1 MSLAFGRAIDILVWH
16 LGEQGYKESTIAGRL
31 AYLKHFEEF
40 LVLNKIDDLRDV
52 NEARIHE
59 FIEYSRN
66 YVSKRT
72 GAELKSSSLQMLIA
86 SVKLLFNA
94 LYHEEQILTNPA
106 REIAV
111 KYKSGDSPKAY
122 FTIPQMNRFLDAI
135 DIDKPY
141 GLRDRAIF
149 ELVYSSALRVSEVS
163 KLDMCD
169 IDFTE
174 RMLMVRQSKF
184 SKDRVVPV
192 SLSACSFLKSYTHG
206 RKQGP
211 VFLSGQKGRLGP
223 AGIEKRFHIYVKR
236 AGITK
241 PGLSVHSIRHSCATH
256 LIEAGADIRYVQEL
270 LGHESVETT
279 VIYTRLMSESIK
291 RSYRSHHPRDNDLY
305 LEVDESYKARLFE
318 FKARLKRQKAIRERR
333 RRSGK

>member
-1 MSLAFGRAIDILVWH
+1 MREVKTAHII
-16 LGEQGYKESTIAGRL
+16 
-31 AYLKHFEEF
+31 
-40 LVLNKIDDLRDV
+40 
-52 NEARIHE
+52 E
-59 FIEYSRN
+59 FIDYSRS
-66 YVSKRT
+66 YVSERT

-106 REIAV
+106 REIV
-111 KYKSGDSPKAY
+111 IKDKSNDSFKAY
-122 FTIPQMNRFLDAI
+122 FTVLQMNRFLDAI
-135 DIDKPY
+135 DIEKPY

-163 KLDMCD
+163 KLDMTD

-192 SLSACSFLKSYTHG
+192 SLSACSFLSSYCSG
-206 RKQGP
+206 RRTGP
-211 VFLSGQKGRLGP
+211 VFLSSQKGRLGP

-236 AGITK
+236 SGITT

-279 VIYTRLMSESIK
+279 VIYTRMMGDSIK

-318 FKARLKRQKAIRERR
+318 FKTELEKQKRIRDRR
-333 RRSGK
+333 NRKKIDGQGSSAVK